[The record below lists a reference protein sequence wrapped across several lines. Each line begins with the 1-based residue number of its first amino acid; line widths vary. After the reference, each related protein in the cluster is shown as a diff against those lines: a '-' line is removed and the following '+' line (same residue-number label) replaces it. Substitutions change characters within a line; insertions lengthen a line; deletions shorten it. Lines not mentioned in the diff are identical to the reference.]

1 MQNFKKKW
9 KELVYSFSTEDRY
22 ADYNGKNDDT
32 SVVSSRPERSA
43 ANAAASSSQIQ
54 LTDFTDGPA
63 GGTNDGVSEAMLAWR
78 HIDAWASEHHSDLY
92 ATLSE
97 PCTRTDISRA
107 EEDLKI
113 VFPASLR
120 ASFRLHDG
128 QEGLD
133 SLTGTS
139 GLLFGLQLMPLDQVV
154 HMTQTWRNV
163 AANMARHNRSLSPTT
178 TSSTA
183 SGSNVEA
190 PNKAVTP
197 QTLKTKGYGK
207 LDTQDFQS
215 MNPTLQRDISNNTNK
230 QFKLNSIPQQ
240 DSVPPGATQ
249 PLYASPGWIPLVTD
263 NAGNHIAVDLAPG
276 PKGHYG
282 QIILF
287 GREFDIK
294 YVVAKNWGDFL
305 LSFANDLEKGN
316 WYIMDGDD
324 DYLSGAGDL
333 VFRDKDAG
341 NTIRDYFDVLKSR
354 SRKTWQ
360 SSAAE
365 AKPATETAGG
375 SFSAGH
381 GKDLTS
387 QTLLSSPSLV
397 EQETTAVT
405 ETAHTEEPKDT
416 EKKAKNSDVRETSVD
431 STQTSGSSEDAA
443 KTNQPAKQASAEP
456 KAETSGDNVESKT
469 TASEENKAENDDKTD
484 ATEEAALQKD
494 NKEAEEKQS
503 ENLQKSNKEEEE
515 EVSKLKEEFE
525 NVAL

>member
-22 ADYNGKNDDT
+22 ADYNGKTND
-32 SVVSSRPERSA
+32 SVVPSRPESSV

-54 LTDFTDGPA
+54 LTDFTDGPV

-78 HIDAWASEHHSDLY
+78 HIDAWASEHHSDLF

-107 EEDLKI
+107 EADLKI
-113 VFPASLR
+113 VFPASIR

-128 QEGLD
+128 QEGLE

-163 AANMARHNRSLSPTT
+163 AANMAKHNRSLSPTT
-178 TSSTA
+178 TNSTA

-190 PNKAVTP
+190 PNKAATP
-197 QTLKTKGYGK
+197 QNLKTKGYGK

-215 MNPTLQRDISNNTNK
+215 MNPTLQRDISHNNNK
-230 QFKLNSIPQQ
+230 QFKLNSIPRQ
-240 DSVPPGATQ
+240 DSVPPEATQ
-249 PLYASPGWIPLVTD
+249 SVYASQGWIPLVTD
-263 NAGNHIAVDLAPG
+263 NAGNHIAVDLSPG

-294 YVVAKNWGDFL
+294 YVVARNWGDFL

-324 DYLSGAGDL
+324 DYLSGAGEL
-333 VFRDKDAG
+333 VFRDKNAG
-341 NTIRDYFDVLKSR
+341 NTVRDYFEVLKSR
-354 SRKTWQ
+354 SRETWQ
-360 SSAAE
+360 KTTTAAKDVNEKLSAVPSAAQ
-365 AKPATETAGG
+365 
-375 SFSAGH
+375 
-381 GKDLTS
+381 GKNLTS
-387 QTLLSSPSLV
+387 QTLLSSPSLL

-405 ETAHTEEPKDT
+405 ETEGTEEVKEA
-416 EKKAKNSDVRETSVD
+416 EKKIENSNVREASVD
-431 STQTSGSSEDAA
+431 STQASLSSEDA
-443 KTNQPAKQASAEP
+443 
-456 KAETSGDNVESKT
+456 SKT
-469 TASEENKAENDDKTD
+469 KQSVQQTATAMVSKDEPSADNIESGATGSEKSKV
-484 ATEEAALQKD
+484 
-494 NKEAEEKQS
+494 QS
-503 ENLQKSNKEEEE
+503 ENKTEAHKEAPAPKDQDEEGQTLSSE
-515 EVSKLKEEFE
+515 PQQSSKKDDVQNLKEEFE

>member
-22 ADYNGKNDDT
+22 ADYNGRTEGSDNST
-32 SVVSSRPERSA
+32 RPASSV
-43 ANAAASSSQIQ
+43 ANPAASSSQIQ
-54 LTDFTDGPA
+54 LTDFTDGPV
-63 GGTNDGVSEAMLAWR
+63 GGTNDGVSETMLAWR

-107 EEDLKI
+107 ESDLNI
-113 VFPASLR
+113 VFPASVR

-128 QEGLD
+128 QEDLE

-139 GLLFGLQLMPLDQVV
+139 GLLFGLQLMSLDQVV

-163 AANMARHNRSLSPTT
+163 AANMAKHNRETSPSA
-178 TSSTA
+178 TSSASA
-183 SGSNVEA
+183 SGLNVEA
-190 PNKAVTP
+190 PNKAATP
-197 QTLKTKGYGK
+197 QVLKSKGYGK
-207 LDTQDFQS
+207 LETQDFQG
-215 MNPTLQRDISNNTNK
+215 MNPTLQRDISNNYNK

-240 DSVPPGATQ
+240 NSIPLEAVQ
-249 PLYASPGWIPLVTD
+249 SLYANPGWIPLVTD

-294 YVVAKNWGDFL
+294 YVVANNWGDFL
-305 LSFANDLEKGN
+305 LSFANDLERGN

-341 NTIRDYFDVLKSR
+341 NTVRDYFEVLKWR
-354 SRKTWQ
+354 SHKAWQ
-360 SSAAE
+360 TQQEEKKVAAE
-365 AKPATETAGG
+365 IG
-375 SFSAGH
+375 SVGTSAGH
-381 GKDLTS
+381 SKDLTS
-387 QTLLSSPSLV
+387 QTLISSLSLV
-397 EQETTAVT
+397 EQEPTAVT
-405 ETAHTEEPKDT
+405 DSTAETEDIKGA
-416 EKKAKNSDVRETSVD
+416 EKKTTKSTVLDSSVN
-431 STQTSGSSEDAA
+431 STQASLSSEDAS
-443 KTNQPAKQASAEP
+443 KDKHPAKDNTEPQASKDEP
-456 KAETSGDNVESKT
+456 ADQKIVLDT
-469 TASEENKAENDDKTD
+469 TKSAGNE
-484 ATEEAALQKD
+484 LQKD
-494 NKEAEEKQS
+494 QEDQESKNNGVNDEKSAQTQAP
-503 ENLQKSNKEEEE
+503 EGQDAAKDDDVHE
-515 EVSKLKEEFE
+515 LKEEFE